1 MPTTPET
8 WLTNWVANT
17 TPIATAWGE
26 PQVMQLANGNI
37 WVVWTSATDTG
48 AGSSAGT
55 DIIGQM
61 YSPLGVAIGSETR
74 LNHTYVAD
82 SEYDFDI
89 AALPNGGFLL
99 TYVDHNTSTG
109 TFHIRLNELNDDGS
123 NRSTHTL
130 ASDIP
135 TTTLWDPQVVA
146 ASATSALIIY
156 ERDNI
161 STSSPTYD
169 QLKFRLYNPE
179 TNTLGAET
187 TLFQNSSGAGQ
198 NLRNLDVAVLSN
210 GSYVAVAERSNGG
223 DDNIWYRIVAQN
235 GALSALFSL
244 GQGSGQEDQD
254 PAVAALSGGGF
265 VIAWQNT
272 DDLDT
277 DIMFQIFNNA
287 GAAILVGNR
296 NVHGGGDSGGHHD
309 PRVVALNDG
318 GFLVLYEDNAASDI
332 GLKGQRYAGDG
343 TLVGNSFSLS
353 SSDVNHIEARTLAD
367 GRVVVTWQDGLQH
380 IQTTIIDTR
389 DAATG
394 AHHSPDSWQVGTT
407 GDDDFTATRDIV
419 HGWDGDDTIAD
430 GAGLNAVYGD
440 AGNDRIGI
448 SGVNASETRH
458 GGTGIDTL
466 VGSNMAHGTRYD
478 LAAGYV
484 EQGAVQETIT
494 GFEHVLG
501 SNANEILIGNFQQNR
516 LEGGGGN
523 DTLDG
528 GTGTDT
534 ILGGAGDDLVILGLF
549 DGADSFD
556 GGLGSDTVMFSEL
569 SFNMEVVLGATGTY
583 AFAPG
588 DPTYDLHGVENAL
601 MGGGNDRVNGDA
613 LNNRIEGGA
622 GDDTLRSGD
631 GNDTLIGGD
640 GDDYL
645 WATGGDNLLVGG
657 DGDDIFSMTNETLV
671 GETVQGGAGTDIIAF
686 NLVSGSAGG
695 FLAFDLDRGYQFNNT
710 AAAGYAGTW
719 SGLEDLQGT
728 VTFRNHITGNTSDNH
743 LLGGNLADTILGGE
757 GQDTL
762 QGRQGD
768 DMIWGEAGNDTL
780 FGEDGHDTLF
790 GEAGG
795 DFLTGAAGNDSLLG
809 GTGDDT
815 LHGGSGD
822 DTLLGEDG
830 HDSIYSGEGNNLLTG
845 GWGHDTLVGSSG
857 NDTLYGAA
865 DNDRLQAGAG
875 DDYLDGSFGADVLL
889 GGSGND
895 TLEGG
900 SGDDLLEGGDGADSL
915 VAGDG
920 ADLLLGGEGHDT
932 LVSTS
937 GLDTLEGG
945 LGNDHLFASAS
956 GALFNGGEGD
966 DIITQLALPM
976 GGQTLQGGSGRDT
989 LNFALIATGHATD
1002 YVAFSL
1008 DHGMQ
1013 VNSTTAA
1020 TYQGNWSGLENLMG
1034 LQNYR
1039 NHIQGT
1045 DQDNTLMGGL
1055 LNDSLLGG
1063 DGDDSL
1069 SGSAGHD
1076 LLGGGEGADSA
1087 TGGTGNDSLFGA
1099 AGADHLLGGDGMD
1112 LLVGGAGDDLL
1123 GGGSGNDSLTGGT
1136 GQDGLYGAEGD
1147 DTLLGEA
1154 GHDLLSG
1161 GAQKDLLGGGA
1172 GNDTLAG
1179 GEDNDRLYGGAG
1191 DDVLAGDTGNDL
1203 LSGADGAD
1211 TLSGGEGA
1219 DSLYGGTGSDS
1230 LSGDGGQDQVRGQAG
1245 DDTVNGGAGNDSL
1258 YGDAGQDL
1266 LGGGAGADLLGG
1278 GSGDDRLYG
1287 AGDADRLY
1295 GGTGQDS
1302 LYGGAGNDT
1311 LHGGGG
1317 ADLLAGGLGAD
1328 VFDFNATGE
1337 SQAGARDTLAGFQ
1350 SGLDHIDLSTIDANS
1365 TLAGNQ
1371 AFSFIGGAGFT
1382 GAGQLRFVTNG
1393 TNGFALA
1400 DVDGDGT
1407 QDWVVQINGL
1417 TSMTAGDFI
1426 L

>member
-17 TPIATAWGE
+17 TPIGTAWGE

-48 AGSSAGT
+48 AGSSAGA

-89 AALPNGGFLL
+89 ASLPNGGFLL

-135 TTTLWDPQVVA
+135 ATALWDPQVVA
-146 ASATSALIIY
+146 ASATSAIIIY
-156 ERDNI
+156 ERDN
-161 STSSPTYD
+161 SLSSSPNYD
-169 QLKFRLYNPE
+169 QLKFRLYNSD

-187 TLFQNSSGAGQ
+187 TLFQNTSGG
-198 NLRNLDVAVLSN
+198 LRNLQHLDVAVLSN
-210 GSYVAVAERSNGG
+210 GSYVAVAARSDGG
-223 DDNIWYRIVAQN
+223 DDKIWYRIVAQN
-235 GALSALFSL
+235 GTLSSLFSVN
-244 GQGSGQEDQD
+244 QGAGHDDERPS
-254 PAVAALSGGGF
+254 VAALSGGGF

-272 DDLDT
+272 DAVDT

-287 GAAILVGNR
+287 GAAILVGNVTVDGAG
-296 NVHGGGDSGGHHD
+296 NSGGHHD

-318 GFLVLYEDNAASDI
+318 GFLVFYEDNAASDT

-343 TLVGNSFSLS
+343 TLVGSGFSLS
-353 SSDVNHIEARTLAD
+353 SSDVNHIEARALAD

-389 DAATG
+389 DTATG

-430 GAGLNAVYGD
+430 GGGLNAVHGD
-440 AGNDRIGI
+440 AGDDRIGI
-448 SGVNASETRH
+448 SGVNASESRH

-466 VGSNMAHGTRYD
+466 VGSYMAHGTRYD

-501 SNANEILIGNFQQNR
+501 STVDEILIGNFQQNR

-523 DTLDG
+523 DTLNG
-528 GTGTDT
+528 GAGTDT
-534 ILGGAGDDLVILGLF
+534 ILGGAGDDLMVLELF

-556 GGLGSDTVMFSEL
+556 GGLGTDTVDFSGVGTQ
-569 SFNMEVVLGATGTY
+569 MEIVLGTTGTY
-583 AFAPG
+583 AFALG
-588 DPTYDLHGVENAL
+588 DPTYALHGVENVL
-601 MGGGNDRVNGDA
+601 MGAGNNRVFGDA
-613 LNNRIEGGA
+613 LDNWIEGGT

-640 GDDYL
+640 GDDSL
-645 WATGGDNLLVGG
+645 VATGGDNLLVGG
-657 DGDDIFSMTNETLV
+657 AGDDHFIMTNETLM
-671 GETVQGGAGTDIIAF
+671 GETVQGGAGTDTITF
-686 NLVSGSAGG
+686 NLVSGTSGG
-695 FLAFDLDRGYQFNNT
+695 FLAFDLDLGYQFNNT

-719 SGLEDLQGT
+719 SGLENLWGT

-743 LLGGNLADTILGGE
+743 LLGGSLADTILGG
-757 GQDTL
+757 D
-762 QGRQGD
+762 
-768 DMIWGEAGNDTL
+768 
-780 FGEDGHDTLF
+780 
-790 GEAGG
+790 
-795 DFLTGAAGNDSLLG
+795 
-809 GTGDDT
+809 GDDT
-815 LHGGSGD
+815 LHGLNGTDS
-822 DTLLGEDG
+822 LLGGDG
-830 HDSIYSGEGNNLLTG
+830 NDSLTG
-845 GWGHDTLVGSSG
+845 GNGDDHLNGQWG
-857 NDTLYGAA
+857 NDTLRGGDGNDSLYGVA
-865 DNDRLQAGAG
+865 DDDLLVAGAG
-875 DDYLDGSFGADVLL
+875 DDYLDGFFGADRLYGGLGNDTLSGGSQDDYLTGEDGNDHLSGGSDADTLL
-889 GGSGND
+889 GGEGND

-900 SGDDLLEGGDGADSL
+900 SGDDSLTGGHGADSL
-915 VAGDG
+915 VAGAG
-920 ADLLLGGEGHDT
+920 ADLLQGGEGHDT

-976 GGQTLQGGSGRDT
+976 GGQTLQGGTGHDT

-1008 DHGMQ
+1008 DQGMQ
-1013 VNSTTAA
+1013 LNSTTAA

-1076 LLGGGEGADSA
+1076 LLGGGEGADSLY
-1087 TGGTGNDSLFGA
+1087 GGTGNDSLFGA

-1123 GGGSGNDSLTGGT
+1123 GGGSGNDSLTGGA
-1136 GQDGLYGAEGD
+1136 GQDGLYGAEGA

-1179 GEDNDRLYGGAG
+1179 GADNDRLYGGAG
-1191 DDVLAGDTGNDL
+1191 EDVLAGDTGNDL
-1203 LSGADGAD
+1203 LSGADGTD

-1219 DSLYGGTGSDS
+1219 DSLYGGTGNDS
-1230 LSGDGGQDQVRGQAG
+1230 LAGDGGHDQVRGQAG
-1245 DDTVNGGAGNDSL
+1245 DDTVNGGSGNDSL

-1287 AGDADRLY
+1287 AGEADRLY

-1311 LHGGGG
+1311 LHGGAG